1 MEELTILDT
10 MTIVGFIVGII
21 STILAIVSIVF
32 SALFFWWSKKEND
45 LTATLTVKIEEKVTC
60 LEKLFDKMYDSTYN
74 IVLENNQ
81 AMQRHLFPG
90 SFESQIIENKDMDVF
105 LLIGSKKRLT
115 KSEICTQLGITREVA
130 DIIISRMV
138 QRGKVTVETDGET
151 VVAVDLASG
160 LTDSSTDIIPT
171 ELKSSNNIS
180 TSI

>member
-1 MEELTILDT
+1 MEQLTILDT

-21 STILAIVSIVF
+21 STVLAIVSIVF

-45 LTATLTVKIEEKVTC
+45 LTAELTVKIEEKVTC

-105 LLIGSKKRLT
+105 LLIGSKKRIT
-115 KSEICTQLGITREVA
+115 KAEICTQLSITREVA

-138 QRGKVTVETDGET
+138 QRGKVTIETDGET

-160 LTDSSTDIIPT
+160 LTDSSTDIFQR
-171 ELKSSNNIS
+171 S
-180 TSI
+180 